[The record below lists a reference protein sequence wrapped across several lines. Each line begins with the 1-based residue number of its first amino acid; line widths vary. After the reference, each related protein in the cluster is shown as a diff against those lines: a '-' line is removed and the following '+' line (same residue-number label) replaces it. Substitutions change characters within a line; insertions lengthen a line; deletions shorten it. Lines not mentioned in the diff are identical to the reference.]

1 MNLWNLRKIH
11 RKTPVSEPLF
21 NKVTSVRSS
30 HRRCSV
36 RKSVLRNFAKF
47 TGKHQCQ
54 SLFLNKVAGLKPAT
68 LLHFVFCRNKLYK
81 NIEAEILRLGNVKT
95 KKILQNTLQK
105 NDLNAIKNIKKVKV
119 KEQSQ
124 KHKLSMYYAR
134 VTIKFVY
141 NVKMRK
147 NHRPFTGTEI
157 NVKLS

>member
-1 MNLWNLRKIH
+1 M
-11 RKTPVSEPLF
+11 
-21 NKVTSVRSS
+21 
-30 HRRCSV
+30 

-68 LLHFVFCRNKLYK
+68 LLHFVFCRNKRYE
-81 NIEAEILRLGNVKT
+81 NIEAEISRLGNVKT

-124 KHKLSMYYAR
+124 KLSMYYAR

-141 NVKMRK
+141 NIKMRK

>member
-1 MNLWNLRKIH
+1 M
-11 RKTPVSEPLF
+11 SEPLF